1 MKIPKTLYSL
11 RSNLIFVGG
20 LTIFVMLFAI
30 TYTPNYGISE
40 EATSLSDMLRSSELV
55 MEWYRHQGLCLSICC
70 AIVLGATALSRAL
83 LLLTTRTARL
93 REGEYLLWQVAEV
106 IATGLFCN
114 LFLSLYLH
122 INYFENIP
130 PVILIYISVAVYP
143 YAFYWLLAERMDR
156 DLRIAE
162 AQRTIVRL
170 RQHNDQEENGTLRFV
185 DDKGNVKLIVSAE
198 HVICIES
205 AGNYVTILYENAG
218 RLIRYSLRNTLK
230 GIEELCDS
238 HRLVRCHRSWFIN
251 LGRVRLLRKAPDGVY
266 AEMDAEG
273 VNDIPVSKSYSAEVM
288 QRFAERK

>member
-1 MKIPKTLYSL
+1 MKIPKTLYTIK
-11 RSNLIFVGG
+11 SNLMFVGG
-20 LTIFVMLFAI
+20 LTVFVMLFAI
-30 TYTPNYGISE
+30 TYTPNYGIAE
-40 EATSLSDMLRSSELV
+40 EATSLSDMLMGSEPV
-55 MEWYRHQGLCLSICC
+55 MAWYRHQALCLPICC
-70 AIVLGATALSRAL
+70 AIILGVTALSRTL
-83 LLLTTRTARL
+83 LLLTTRTSRL

-122 INYFENIP
+122 LDYFENMP
-130 PVILIYISVAVYP
+130 LVILVYLSVAVYP
-143 YAFYWLLAERMDR
+143 YAFYWLLVERMDR

-170 RQHNDQEENGTLRFV
+170 RQHNEEEENGTLRFT
-185 DDKGNVKLIVSAE
+185 DDKGNVKLIVSTE
-198 HVICIES
+198 RVICIES
-205 AGNYVTILYENAG
+205 AGNYVTILYENGG
-218 RLIRYSLRNTLK
+218 RLTRYSLRNTLK

-238 HRLVRCHRSWFIN
+238 HSLVRCHRSWFIN

-273 VNDIPVSKSYSAEVM
+273 VGDIPVSKSYSADVM